1 MVGSNTVTPDNSIHH
16 IYYNRPIMTI
26 LGRLGVSQP
35 PRMQEMEWRM
45 DLRGSTS
52 MVGSTSTISV
62 NLRSPDNTRTG
73 ALVVSTFAFAC

>member
-1 MVGSNTVTPDNSIHH
+1 MQKGPINRMPLSKYKNLIQVKGGVMVGSNTVTPDNSIHH

-52 MVGSTSTISV
+52 
-62 NLRSPDNTRTG
+62 R
-73 ALVVSTFAFAC
+73 